1 MGYDWDLMERLLQR
15 ARDCAG
21 VNFTPRAYAEELA
34 REKEEREGRIPGD
47 MDDMRLRAADYEA
60 LLLEGGFIEP
70 RPQALGGTGENFMPT
85 QRGVRLLEMLQQPNG
100 RALLDEQG
108 NNALTPEVFDGLSG
122 TRPVASSG
130 LG

>member
-1 MGYDWDLMERLLQR
+1 
-15 ARDCAG
+15 
-21 VNFTPRAYAEELA
+21 
-34 REKEEREGRIPGD
+34 
-47 MDDMRLRAADYEA
+47 
-60 LLLEGGFIEP
+60 
-70 RPQALGGTGENFMPT
+70 MPT
-85 QRGVRLLEMLQQPNG
+85 QRGVRLLEMLQEPNG